1 MSLQIKKKTTV
12 NHGAFRTIALSFIA
26 GSVGLLMGCNDL
38 SDRSGPYD
46 QPWFD
51 VFKHSCQ
58 RADPTPG
65 CNFYAE
71 GIKIHDLNDPSYNR
85 TRDQRS
91 YEYGFWSFR
100 DSSGLL
106 ATYDGWAWLSPKGVL
121 YDELG
126 RALTEHS
133 DAFSDD
139 KMDQASDQEAQ
150 IIQIAGESFAERFTL
165 QSSRGV
171 QIAQTLNA
179 WATLTRDRKSR
190 TRTEQDVAEF
200 SQRLFGI
207 DVAQA
212 KVALTLAEQGNLS
225 QARELNAQIAKH
237 WETSSATSARILM
250 AWYKSKR

>member
-1 MSLQIKKKTTV
+1 
-12 NHGAFRTIALSFIA
+12 
-26 GSVGLLMGCNDL
+26 
-38 SDRSGPYD
+38 
-46 QPWFD
+46 
-51 VFKHSCQ
+51 
-58 RADPTPG
+58 
-65 CNFYAE
+65 
-71 GIKIHDLNDPSYNR
+71 
-85 TRDQRS
+85 
-91 YEYGFWSFR
+91 
-100 DSSGLL
+100 
-106 ATYDGWAWLSPKGVL
+106 
-121 YDELG
+121 
-126 RALTEHS
+126 
-133 DAFSDD
+133 
-139 KMDQASDQEAQ
+139 MDQASDQEAQ